1 MINNSSFSSFA
12 RFLKYATPW
21 KNKIIL
27 SSIYSILN
35 KLFDIAPEILLGIAV
50 DLVVNQNNSIISRL
64 GFESIQSQI
73 LVLAVTTF
81 LIWVFESLFQYLY
94 SISWRNLAQTIEHSI
109 RIDAYNHV
117 QSLDISWFENK
128 KTGDIS
134 AKLNDDVN
142 QLERFLDNGFNT
154 IIQLIVSSIAIGIV
168 FFYISPLVAS
178 ISIIPIPVILIIA
191 FFFQKN
197 LSPRYLAVRESVGT
211 LNSAIFNNLL
221 GINTIK
227 SFVTEKVE
235 TKRIEE
241 LSISYRKKNKY
252 AIKLSSAFV
261 PIVRMGVLSGFLGTM
276 VIGSYLA
283 LDGTIAIGSYSILI
297 FLTQRFLW
305 PFTTLGET
313 VDLFERSMASTKRI
327 LDLLETD
334 SLIHD
339 HKDTIILDNYNQ
351 NIKFCDV
358 GFSYENNKM
367 LFNNINF
374 TIQKNSLTGIVGQTG
389 SGKTTIIKLLL
400 RFYNSNKGDIYIG
413 NTKLNDIKINN
424 LRNNIGYVSQEIFL
438 FDGTIKQNIAYPPS
452 NINDDKLY
460 KAARLS
466 QASEFIESLPMKYD
480 TLIGERGQKLSVG
493 QKQRLAIARAL
504 YKNPPILIFDEAT
517 SAVDNETELLIQ
529 KAINEIS
536 KNRTTIVIA
545 HRLSTVRNADNI
557 IVLNNKGIILE
568 SGKHDSLI
576 KNDKIYKKLWDIQ
589 SGNIDK
595 DLEL

>member
-109 RIDAYNHV
+109 RVDAYNHV

-241 LSISYRKKNKY
+241 LSTLYRKKNKY

>member
-1 MINNSSFSSFA
+1 MIKNNSFSSFR
-12 RFLKYATPW
+12 RFLKYAAPW
-21 KNKIIL
+21 KNKIIV

-50 DLVVNQNNSIISRL
+50 DLVVNQNNSIISKL

-73 LVLAVTTF
+73 LILAITTF
-81 LIWVFESLFQYLY
+81 LIWAFESLFQYLY
-94 SISWRNLAQTIEHSI
+94 SISWRNLAQTVEHNI
-109 RIDAYNHV
+109 RMDAYSHV
-117 QSLDISWFENK
+117 QTLDIAWFENK
-128 KTGDIS
+128 KIGDIS

-154 IIQLIVSSIAIGIV
+154 IIQLIVSTIAIGAV

-178 ISIIPIPVILIIA
+178 ISIIPIPIILVIA

-197 LSPRYLAVRESVGT
+197 LSPKYLAVRESVGS
-211 LNSAIFNNLL
+211 LNSGIFNNLL

-227 SFVTEKVE
+227 SFVTEKIE
-235 TKRIEE
+235 TKRIEK
-241 LSISYRKKNKY
+241 LSLLYRQKNRN

-276 VIGSYLA
+276 VVGSYLA
-283 LDGTIAIGSYSILI
+283 LDGTIAVGSYSILI

-313 VDLFERSMASTKRI
+313 VDLFERSMASTQRI
-327 LDLLETD
+327 LNLLETN
-334 SLIHD
+334 STIHNN
-339 HKDTIILDNYNQ
+339 KNAIILDNYNQ
-351 NIKFCDV
+351 DIKYFNV
-358 GFSYENNKM
+358 GFSYQVNKP
-367 LFNNINF
+367 LFKSINF
-374 TIQKNSLTGIVGQTG
+374 IIQKNSLIGIVGQTG

-400 RFYNSNKGDIYIG
+400 RFYNTTKGEIYIG
-413 NTKLNDIKINN
+413 DTKINDIKINN
-424 LRNNIGYVSQEIFL
+424 LRENIGYVSQEIFL

-452 NINDDKLY
+452 DINNDKLY
-460 KAARLS
+460 EAAKLS
-466 QASEFIESLPMKYD
+466 QASEFIDKLPMKYD

-557 IVLNNKGIILE
+557 IVLNNTGEILE
-568 SGKHDSLI
+568 SGKHHSLI
-576 KNDKIYKKLWDIQ
+576 NNNNLYKKLWDIQ
-589 SGNIDK
+589 SGKFKSDV
-595 DLEL
+595 EL

>member
-1 MINNSSFSSFA
+1 MIKNNSFSSFR

-21 KNKIIL
+21 KSKIIL

-50 DLVVNQNNSIISRL
+50 DLVVNQNNSIISKL

-73 LVLAVTTF
+73 LILAITTF
-81 LIWVFESLFQYLY
+81 LIWAFESLFQYLY
-94 SISWRNLAQTIEHSI
+94 SISWRNLAQTIEHNI
-109 RIDAYNHV
+109 RMDAYSHV
-117 QSLDISWFENK
+117 QSLDIAWFENK
-128 KTGDIS
+128 KIGDIS

-154 IIQLIVSSIAIGIV
+154 IIQLIVSSIAIGAV

-178 ISIIPIPVILIIA
+178 ISIIPIPIILIIA

-197 LSPRYLAVRESVGT
+197 LSPRYLSVRESVGS

-227 SFVTEKVE
+227 SFVTEKIE
-235 TKRIEE
+235 TERIKK
-241 LSISYRKKNKY
+241 LSLFYRQKNRD

-261 PIVRMGVLSGFLGTM
+261 PIIRMGVLSGFLGTM
-276 VIGSYLA
+276 VVGSYLA

-313 VDLFERSMASTKRI
+313 VDLFERSMASTQRI

-334 SLIHD
+334 FSIHD
-339 HKDTIILDNYNQ
+339 KQNAIILDNYNQ
-351 NIKFCDV
+351 DIKYSNV
-358 GFSYENNKM
+358 GFSYEDNKP
-367 LFNNINF
+367 LFNSINF
-374 TIQKNSLTGIVGQTG
+374 VIKKNSLIGIVGQTG

-400 RFYNSNKGDIYIG
+400 RFYNTNKGEIYIG
-413 NTKLNDIKINN
+413 DTSINNIKINN
-424 LRNNIGYVSQEIFL
+424 LRENIGYVSQEIFL

-452 NINDDKLY
+452 DMNNDKLY
-460 KAARLS
+460 KAAKLS
-466 QASEFIESLPMKYD
+466 QASEFINKLPNKYD

-504 YKNPPILIFDEAT
+504 YKDPPILILDEAT

-557 IVLNNKGIILE
+557 IVLNNTGDILE
-568 SGKHDSLI
+568 SGQHDSLI
-576 KNDKIYKKLWDIQ
+576 NNNNIYKKLWDIQ
-589 SGNIDK
+589 SGKFKK
-595 DLEL
+595 DLNL